1 VARIERRP
9 NLKLEIIPHLE
20 VQGMQDWLRT
30 FHGANQPFPAIEIA
44 VKAAL
49 ALALGMLVGLER
61 EWSNKDIGV
70 RTFAM
75 TALLGLLGALLGSP
89 LLLLS
94 GLVVIVLIIFANLR
108 GLQNANKLEA
118 TTSVALAIIFL
129 LGVLVGQGHLF
140 TPVACSILVAMLLA
154 LKPQLR
160 AFAGGLSQQEVR
172 SALLL
177 ALLGFVIW
185 PLLPNRFIDPWQLLQ
200 PREFWITVVVIACLG
215 FLNYVL
221 LRVYGSK
228 GIYLTAIL
236 GGLVNSTATAA
247 ELVSTLAE
255 TDLVEL
261 TVPVVF
267 LTSVSMFARNLVI
280 LAIFERAAIKTAAL
294 PLISMGLF
302 AGFWIY
308 RDRRKA
314 SAVKN
319 EVSLNLGSPV
329 SLAKVSKFALLFLAL
344 QVVATL
350 GQRFIGNAGFQIVSI
365 LGGLFSSASTT
376 AAAANMA
383 MHGKV
388 TPLQAGVAVL
398 LTSIASALVNL
409 PIVWRQPKAR
419 PVVRALVLS
428 SMLQVIAGVG
438 VAAIQ
443 WRLAN

>member
-1 VARIERRP
+1 
-9 NLKLEIIPHLE
+9 
-20 VQGMQDWLRT
+20 MQDWLKT
-30 FHGANQPFPAIEIA
+30 FHGANQAFREVEIA
-44 VKAAL
+44 VKAAV

-75 TALLGLLGALLGSP
+75 TALLGLLGALLGPP
-89 LLLLS
+89 LLVLS
-94 GLVVIVLIIFANLR
+94 GVAVLILIVFANLR
-108 GLQNANKLEA
+108 GLQVARKLEA

-185 PLLPNRFIDPWQLLQ
+185 PLLPDRFIDPWQLLQ
-200 PREFWITVVVIACLG
+200 PREDWITVVVIACLG

-228 GIYLTAIL
+228 GIYLTAVF
-236 GGLVNSTATAA
+236 GGLVNSTATVA
-247 ELVSTLAE
+247 ELASTLSE
-255 TDLVEL
+255 SDLVSL
-261 TVPVVF
+261 TIPVVL
-267 LTSVSMFARNLVI
+267 LTSVSMFFRNFII
-280 LAIFERAAIKTAAL
+280 LAIFAADAVRTAAI
-294 PLISMGLF
+294 PLIAMSLV
-302 AGFWIY
+302 AAYWVY
-308 RDRRKA
+308 RDRH
-314 SAVKN
+314 SATDIEK
-319 EVSLNLGSPV
+319 EVTIEVGSPV
-329 SLAKVSKFALLFLAL
+329 SLRKVSSFALLFLIL

-350 GQRFIGNAGFQIVSI
+350 GQRWIGNAGFQIVSV

-383 MHGKV
+383 MHGHV
-388 TPLQAGVAVL
+388 SQFQAGVAVV
-398 LTSIASALVNL
+398 LTSISSALVNL
-409 PIVWRQPKAR
+409 PIVQRQAKLR
-419 PVVRALVLS
+419 PQMRKLIVSSVLQLFVGIAVLL
-428 SMLQVIAGVG
+428 LQVR
-438 VAAIQ
+438 VAD
-443 WRLAN
+443 LL

>member
-1 VARIERRP
+1 MQEW
-9 NLKLEIIPHLE
+9 LKA
-20 VQGMQDWLRT
+20 
-30 FHGANQPFPAIEIA
+30 FHGANQAFPAMEIA

-49 ALALGMLVGLER
+49 VLALGMLVGLER

-75 TALLGLLGALLGSP
+75 TALLGLLGALLGPP
-89 LLLLS
+89 LLVLS
-94 GLVVIVLIIFANLR
+94 GVAVLILIVFANLR
-108 GLQNANKLEA
+108 GLQVARKLEA

-140 TPVACSILVAMLLA
+140 TPVACSVLVAMLLA

-185 PLLPNRFIDPWQLLQ
+185 PILPDKFIDPWQLFQ
-200 PREFWITVVVIACLG
+200 PREDWITVVVIACLG

-228 GIYLTAIL
+228 GIYLTAVL
-236 GGLVNSTATAA
+236 GGLVNSTATVA
-247 ELVSTLAE
+247 ELVSALSG
-255 TDLVEL
+255 TDLIGLV
-261 TVPVVF
+261 VPVVL

-280 LAIFERAAIKTAAL
+280 LAIFAHGAIRTAAM
-294 PLISMGLF
+294 PLIVMGTV
-302 AGFWIY
+302 AGYWIY
-308 RDRRKA
+308 RERHKGAKVERD
-314 SAVKN
+314 
-319 EVSLNLGSPV
+319 VSLKLDSPV
-329 SLAKVSKFALLFLAL
+329 SIKKVFSFAMLFLVL

-350 GQRFIGNAGFQIVSI
+350 GQRLIGNAGFQIVSV

-388 TPLQAGVAVL
+388 TSTQAGVAVV
-398 LTSIASALVNL
+398 LTSISSALVNL
-409 PIVWRQPKAR
+409 PIVSRQAKAR
-419 PVVRALVLS
+419 PAMRELVLS
-428 SMLQVIAGVG
+428 SVLQVAAGIAV
-438 VAAIQ
+438 VALQ
-443 WRLAN
+443 WRFSF